1 MVTTAKVVEEE
12 VRDIQV
18 FTSIVISGNFA
29 KDRVIFATFMCSLL
43 PEELFTDADMT
54 RFKIRV
60 VVFLLKNQALID
72 KGSFFFFHF

>member
-18 FTSIVISGNFA
+18 FTSIVISGNVA

-60 VVFLLKNQALID
+60 VAWKMHSLAE
-72 KGSFFFFHF
+72 H

>member
-1 MVTTAKVVEEE
+1 MITTAKVVEEE

-18 FTSIVISGNFA
+18 FTSIVISGNVA

-43 PEELFTDADMT
+43 PGKSYSCNDTDMT

-60 VVFLLKNQALID
+60 VAWKMRSLAE
-72 KGSFFFFHF
+72 H

>member
-29 KDRVIFATFMCSLL
+29 KDHVIFATFMCSLL
-43 PEELFTDADMT
+43 PGKSYSMM
-54 RFKIRV
+54 RI
-60 VVFLLKNQALID
+60 
-72 KGSFFFFHF
+72 

>member
-1 MVTTAKVVEEE
+1 MIITTAKVVEEE
-12 VRDIQV
+12 VRDIQG

-29 KDRVIFATFMCSLL
+29 KDRVIVATFMCSLL

-60 VVFLLKNQALID
+60 VAWKMHSLAK
-72 KGSFFFFHF
+72 H